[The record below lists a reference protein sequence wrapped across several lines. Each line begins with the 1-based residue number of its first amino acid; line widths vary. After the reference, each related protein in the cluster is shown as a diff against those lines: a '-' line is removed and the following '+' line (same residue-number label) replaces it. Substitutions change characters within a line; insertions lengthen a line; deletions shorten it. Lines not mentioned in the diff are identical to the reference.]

1 MAQVKFEE
9 AIKRLE
15 EIVAALEKGN
25 LSLEDSLRIFEEGV
39 KLSKSCLKILD
50 DAEKKVEILLKEKD
64 GKRRLKP
71 FRITESE
78 PEDFEGSEDRD
89 E

>member
-25 LSLEDSLRIFEEGV
+25 LSLEDSLKIFEEGV

-71 FRITESE
+71 FRMVESE
-78 PEDFEGSEDRD
+78 PEGFEGSEDRD
-89 E
+89 G